1 MQANP
6 LCRCAAAAFLIA
18 NLKIAGFAAVPS
30 PEVVNLSPFIV
41 STEGDEGYRA
51 ANTLS
56 GTRMNASLLHTP
68 AAVSVLTKE
77 FLDDIGAENVMDMLK
92 YALNSEHER
101 SDPSGGVQQAF
112 DVRAT
117 VRGFTESVI
126 SRDYLPNMV
135 EGRGILASDRFNVD
149 RADVSRGPNSILFGA
164 GRPGGAMNLTSK
176 RAVLNARRQTAT
188 VTLGDNAK
196 RRSEF
201 DLAFPL
207 LRDRLALRTNAV
219 REERG
224 GWFEFEGLRQSGVA
238 LASTWQPRP
247 STQVRAAVE
256 HLRRDQVMGGNFPHA
271 DFGYSRWALAGA
283 PLAANPLLPAT
294 NPAPSLLRSAN
305 TLQVIYAPQVRD
317 RPFRLSTTGADMR
330 PDLPGSQP
338 TGFWETISGAAA
350 PSGGTVD
357 DPFYGRVLPAHAYL
371 SGPGRDANFRYTL
384 WSLFVDQ
391 RVGPFNLELGYN
403 RTHYTRG
410 FTQPSANAI
419 GDPNPVLPGAYF
431 ADGDSVI
438 AAGRLPG
445 TLLPDIARA
454 NPFAGLPY
462 VQSQAVQQ
470 LFDQRSESFRATLGT
485 ELDLTRRHP
494 WFGRHSAAASWQHN
508 DNLFGNGV
516 VAEYNSAPGNAQPI
530 DSATNIILR
539 RTYLDFT
546 RPGGQRGALDPW
558 ANPIPDGPG
567 MKARFLWNNSYPW
580 NQTVSRSLMLAA
592 QSRFSRDRIVLT
604 AGYRRERI
612 ENNNASLGGERI
624 PNSTN
629 LWLTRPYLFD
639 PATVAAY
646 SGATRT
652 AGAVVTPLPWLAL
665 AYNQSQSVFPQSN
678 FTDIY
683 DRLLVPSRGQGRDYA
698 IRLNLLGGRLYAS
711 LSTYR
716 NRGYDQFHDVTSNTV
731 RGQGVPVVNDVLT
744 TLIRLNRPLP
754 ATMRDLGITQVGQ
767 SKYRETVTADGR
779 GTELELT
786 GRLAAG
792 WNISVNYSRP
802 RLVFTDLAPSMR
814 GLLAANR
821 AAWDGNATPLDS
833 TRATVATFVRARD
846 NTPARDF
853 VLQPATLN
861 DAYDY
866 VQSLL
871 DLVDRGDGKPPLSFT
886 GESFNA
892 FTSYR
897 FGDGAHASLRGGRAG
912 LGANHRGAPVIGFD
926 AANGNAPILGRGAL
940 VWNAML
946 GKQLRVRRGHLLD
959 LQLNVENLFRQEEA
973 LPFSAVAPGQVVRWM
988 LPRVRHGWSARATY
1002 TF

>member
-1 MQANP
+1 MQAHP
-6 LCRCAAAAFLIA
+6 LRACAAVAVLIA
-18 NLKIAGFAAVPS
+18 LLKIAGLAATPS

-188 VTLGDNAK
+188 VSLGDNAK
-196 RRSEF
+196 RRSEI

-207 LRDRLALRTNAV
+207 LRDRLALRANAV

-224 GWFEFEGLRQSGVA
+224 GWFEFEGLRQNGVA

-247 STQVRAAVE
+247 ATQVRVAVE

-283 PLAANPLLPAT
+283 PLVANPLLPAT
-294 NPAPSLLRSAN
+294 NPAPSLLRSTN

-403 RTHYTRG
+403 RTRYTRG

-445 TLLPDIARA
+445 TLLPDIART

-516 VAEYNSAPGNAQPI
+516 VAEYNSAPGNTQPI

-580 NQTVSRSLMLAA
+580 NQTSSRSLMLAA
-592 QSRFSRDRIVLT
+592 QSRFSRDRLVLT

-612 ENNNASLGGERI
+612 ENNNASLGGERVA
-624 PNSTN
+624 NSTN
-629 LWLTRPYLFD
+629 VWLTRPYLFD

-652 AGAVVTPLPWLAL
+652 AGAVVTPLPWLAF

-731 RGQGVPVVNDVLT
+731 RGQGVPVVNDILT

-814 GLLAANR
+814 GLLADNR
-821 AAWDGNATPLDS
+821 AAWDGNATLLDS

-853 VLQPATLN
+853 VVQPATLN

-871 DLVDRGDGKPPLSFT
+871 ELVDRGDGKPPLSFT

-897 FGDGAHASLRGGRAG
+897 FGDGAHAWLRGGRAG

-926 AANGNAPILGRGAL
+926 AANDNAPILGRGAL

-946 GKQLRVRRGHLLD
+946 GKQLRLRRAHLLD
-959 LQLNVENLFRQEEA
+959 LQLNVENLFRQEES